1 LKSWDQ
7 ESDRRLLLF
16 VKTGCT
22 WLEIAER
29 MSTTRESVR
38 SRYRLI
44 TGSLLTGVMPLI
56 ANSPYP
62 VYDQPLV
69 TEGDALVI
77 CDPEFPF
84 HHADFLNRV
93 FELAVVWGITNCIIG
108 GDVLHFNSI
117 SSFEAA
123 WMRPVKS
130 GISEDAEKELMDLG
144 SKLSAEQYQELTDII
159 TRNAPENNDG
169 NIGEEVKVARKELIK
184 IGQIFKD
191 VVYVLGN
198 HDGRFLSA
206 LNSPL
211 FATDLLNFI
220 GINDP
225 AWRIS
230 CFYFSKL
237 NSGNREFR
245 IEHPKSA
252 AHNTAVRLSDK
263 YETSV
268 LMGHSH
274 FVDFRFGTSGKNY
287 AIQMGC
293 SVDERRLPYA
303 SQRST
308 NVDAHVL
315 GAVIVKDG
323 FPYLLTQQTQWE
335 RMKRMV

>member
-1 LKSWDQ
+1 LKSWNQ
-7 ESDRRLLLF
+7 EDDRRLLLF

-117 SSFEAA
+117 SKWEAN
-123 WMRPVKS
+123 WQRPVKP
-130 GISEDAEKELMDLG
+130 GISEEAEAELL
-144 SKLSAEQYQELTDII
+144 ELQLDPAMRQQLVDII
-159 TRNAPENNDG
+159 LRNAPEKNDG
-169 NIGEEVKVARKELIK
+169 NAGEEVMHAQKELAK
-184 IGQIFKD
+184 IGQIFHD

-211 FATDLLNFI
+211 FADSLLKFIDLRE
-220 GINDP
+220 P
-225 AWRIS
+225 TWRIGP
-230 CFYFSKL
+230 FYYSKL
-237 NSGNREFR
+237 ISGGVEFR
-245 IEHPKSA
+245 IEHPRGAAKS
-252 AHNTAVRLSDK
+252 TAYKLASKFGVN
-263 YETSV
+263 V

-274 FVDFRFGTSGKNY
+274 KLSMEFDISGKY
-287 AIQMGC
+287 WAIQAGC
-293 SVDERRLPYA
+293 TCDEARMPYA
-303 SQRST
+303 AQRST
-308 NVDAHVL
+308 TADKHSL
-315 GAVIVKDG
+315 GAVLVRDG
-323 FPYLLTQQTQWE
+323 YPHLLTDQTPWE
-335 RMKRMV
+335 LYKRM